1 MKVMNKII
9 LATLLTL
16 SSSLLFAKE
25 LTFFTEESP
34 PFQVFNRNNDGH
46 CVSGISVEILKLAL
60 KETPYTARIKVLPWA
75 RAVNQLEQTPDS
87 FLFSMIRTKER
98 ENKYTWVSPLFP
110 FEIHLWALK
119 EKAHINIS
127 NLDDLKQYRLG
138 VINKNMEHDYFRSV
152 GLEENLEASYS
163 PINLIHKIFR
173 KRVDIIPAN
182 EHILKYQLN
191 NEPDLKGYDYNDLQQ
206 VNIIDDFFSEAYLV
220 ANKNTSPELVN
231 HLKEA
236 LIKVRQ
242 TPQYQRILQN
252 QY

>member
-1 MKVMNKII
+1 MKKII
-9 LATLLTL
+9 LATLLAL

-34 PFQVFNRNNDGH
+34 PFQVFSRNDNGH

-60 KETPYTARIKVLPWA
+60 KETPYTAKIKLLPWA

-87 FLFSMIRTKER
+87 FLFSMVRTKER
-98 ENKYTWVSPLFP
+98 EKKYIWVAPLFP

-119 EKAHINIS
+119 ENTHINI
-127 NLDDLKQYRLG
+127 NHLDDLKQYRVG
-138 VINKNMEHDYFRSV
+138 VINKNIEQDYFRSLR
-152 GLEENLEASYS
+152 LEENLEASYS

-182 EHILKYQLN
+182 EHILNYQLN
-191 NEPDLKGYDYNDLQQ
+191 NEPDLKAYDYKDLQQ
-206 VNIIDDFFSEAYLV
+206 VKVIDNFFSEAYLV
-220 ANKNTSPELVN
+220 ANKNTSPDIVK
-231 HLKEA
+231 HLKQA
-236 LIKVRQ
+236 LEKIAQ